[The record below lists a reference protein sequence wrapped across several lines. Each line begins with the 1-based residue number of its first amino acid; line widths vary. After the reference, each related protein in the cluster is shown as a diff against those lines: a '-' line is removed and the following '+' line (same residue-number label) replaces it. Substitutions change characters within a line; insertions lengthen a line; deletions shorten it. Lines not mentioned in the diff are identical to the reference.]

1 MEQMM
6 TRCVISGGGPAGL
19 MAGFLLARAGVEVVV
34 LEKHRDFLRDFR
46 GDTIHPSTLR
56 IMEALGLLDELLAL
70 PHYPFRHMEFSF
82 GDRPVP
88 VVDFTP
94 LGERTGF
101 VAMMPQ
107 WDFLDFVAQQAAAC
121 PGFTL
126 RMETESETL
135 IEEGGRVTGLR
146 ARGPSGPVEIRADL
160 VLVADGRHSGLRD
173 AAGLALR
180 DLGAPI
186 DVLWFRV
193 SREGG
198 ENPESLGRL
207 KDGSII
213 IQLNRGD
220 YWQMAF
226 VVPKD
231 GADTV
236 RAEGLEAFRRR
247 VGAATGIEAARL
259 DEIDDWDKVKLLSV
273 QVNRL
278 TRWWREGLLC
288 IGDAA
293 HAMSPVGGVGINLAV
308 QDAVAAAN
316 ILAAPLRN
324 GTLIVDD
331 LRQVQ
336 RRREWP
342 TRVTQR
348 VQVLLQDRVI
358 RPALDAP
365 DAPPPLPL
373 RLLARVPYLR
383 RFPAR
388 FIGLGLRPELP
399 RAGAVSQAAE
409 QARTGR

>member
-1 MEQMM
+1 MT

-82 GDRPVP
+82 GDRAVP

-107 WDFLDFVAQQAAAC
+107 WDFLDFVAQKAADY

-126 RMETESETL
+126 LMRTESEAL
-135 IEEGGRVTGLR
+135 IEENGRVTGLR
-146 ARGPSGPVEIRADL
+146 AKGPAGPVEIRADL
-160 VLVADGRHSGLRD
+160 VLVADGRDSALRD
-173 AAGLALR
+173 TAGLDVQ

-193 SREGG
+193 SRTSG

-207 KDGSII
+207 KDGSIV
-213 IQLNRGD
+213 IQLNRGN

-226 VVPKD
+226 IVPKN
-231 GADTV
+231 GAERV
-236 RAEGLEAFRRR
+236 RAEGLAAFRRR

-259 DEIDDWDKVKLLSV
+259 EEIDDWDKVKLLSV

-278 TRWWREGLLC
+278 QRWWRDGLLC

-324 GTLIVDD
+324 GTLSVDH
-331 LRQVQ
+331 LQQVQ
-336 RRREWP
+336 KRRLWP
-342 TRVTQR
+342 ARVTQR
-348 VQVLLQDRVI
+348 FQVFLQDRVI
-358 RPALDAP
+358 RPALDKP

-373 RLLARVPYLR
+373 RILARVPYLR

-399 RAGAVSQAAE
+399 RAGEVAPGDAC
-409 QARTGR
+409 

>member
-1 MEQMM
+1 
-6 TRCVISGGGPAGL
+6 
-19 MAGFLLARAGVEVVV
+19 
-34 LEKHRDFLRDFR
+34 
-46 GDTIHPSTLR
+46 
-56 IMEALGLLDELLAL
+56 
-70 PHYPFRHMEFSF
+70 
-82 GDRPVP
+82 
-88 VVDFTP
+88 
-94 LGERTGF
+94 
-101 VAMMPQ
+101 
-107 WDFLDFVAQQAAAC
+107 
-121 PGFTL
+121 
-126 RMETESETL
+126 METESETL

-146 ARGPSGPVEIRADL
+146 AGGPSGPVEIRADL

-173 AAGLALR
+173 AAGLDLR

-193 SREGG
+193 SRKGG

-231 GADTV
+231 GAEAV
-236 RAEGLEAFRRR
+236 RANGLAAFRRR

-259 DEIDDWDKVKLLSV
+259 EEIDDWTKVKLLSV

-324 GTLIVDD
+324 GTLSVDD

-336 RRREWP
+336 HRREWP